1 MSGRRPYPER
11 LGDAVRRAG
20 PLCVGIDPRPP
31 FPAEVMRGLQ
41 ATRSGLARAVERYAV
56 GLLDAVA
63 PYAAAVKPQVALFE
77 VYGGYGLHALD
88 VVCAE
93 ARARNLIVIADAKR
107 GDIASTAAAYAEA
120 WIGIRPGER
129 EPLADAVTVAPYMG
143 RDSIEPFLAVA
154 AREAA
159 GLYIL
164 ARTSNPGATDLE
176 ERVLDDGSLVWE
188 AVAAWIADWSRATSA
203 TGGLGSVGAVV
214 GATAP
219 AALARARTLMPVAP
233 LLVPGLGAQG
243 GRPEDLG
250 ATIAGPPGGLL
261 AVAARSVI
269 EAWRD
274 REDAWQAEVARA
286 AEAQRDALLRATG
299 SV

>member
-1 MSGRRPYPER
+1 
-11 LGDAVRRAG
+11 
-20 PLCVGIDPRPP
+20 
-31 FPAEVMRGLQ
+31 MRGLQ
-41 ATRSGLARAVERYAV
+41 ATRSGSARAVERYAV
-56 GLLDAVA
+56 GLVDAVA
-63 PYAAAVKPQVALFE
+63 PYAAAIKPQVALFE
-77 VYGGYGLHALD
+77 LYGGYGLHALD
-88 VVCAE
+88 AVCAE

-120 WIGIRPGER
+120 WIGIRPGEG

-164 ARTSNPGATDLE
+164 TRTSNPGAADLE
-176 ERVLDDGSLVWE
+176 ERPLDDGNPVWE
-188 AVAAWIADWSRATSA
+188 AVAAWIADWSGAAATA
-203 TGGLGSVGAVV
+203 DGLGSVGAVV

-250 ATIAGPPGGLL
+250 ATLTGPPGGLL

-274 REDAWQAEVARA
+274 REDAWQAGVAHA